1 MDIGFI
7 LAVPP
12 NAMTSPSKRF
22 SLQPVLIL
30 GIGILAISTGAI
42 WSRWAIIANQ
52 EAAILAGHSPNPV
65 GFGLFLAT
73 GRVAIA
79 TLSLLPLWLWSR
91 PSQSPPVKLRNFQ
104 IGSGYP
110 WAIAAGL
117 CLALHFACWITSLA
131 YTSIAAS
138 TVLVTTNPVWI
149 ALATWILFG
158 DRPSHRMILGIAIA
172 LTGSAIVSWSP
183 QITLGNQPW
192 LGNLLALV
200 GSWTFS
206 TYFLLGRTAQRRG
219 VSNRI
224 YGIITCGVAAIALFP
239 FPLLTG
245 ETYFTHSPLIYLC
258 ILLSALFPQL
268 IGHSSLNWAMTRL
281 HPTRTSLALLF
292 EPIGASLLGYCVFG
306 EQPGWTVVLG
316 AIAVLSGITLTLD
329 RPNP

>member
-1 MDIGFI
+1 
-7 LAVPP
+7 
-12 NAMTSPSKRF
+12 MTSPPQRF

-42 WSRWAIIANQ
+42 WSRWAIVANQ
-52 EAAILAGHSPNPV
+52 DAAVLAGQTPNTV

-79 TLSLLPLWLWSR
+79 TLSLLPLWLWSN
-91 PSQSPPVKLRNFQ
+91 PAHAPTVKSRKSQ

-158 DRPSHRMILGIAIA
+158 DRPSRRMILGIAIA

-183 QITLGNQPW
+183 QITLGSQPW
-192 LGNLLALV
+192 LGNLLALA

-219 VSNRI
+219 VPNRI
-224 YGIITCGVAAIALFP
+224 YGVITCGVAAIALFP
-239 FPLLTG
+239 FPLLAG
-245 ETYFTHSPLIYLC
+245 ETYLAHPPLIYLC
-258 ILLSALFPQL
+258 VLLSALFPQL
-268 IGHSSLNWAMTRL
+268 VGHSSLNWAMTRL

-306 EQPGWTVVLG
+306 EQPGWAVVLG
-316 AIAVLSGITLTLD
+316 AIAIIVGLILTLD
-329 RPNP
+329 SPRAPSP